1 MNCTGWPEMSPL
13 RAEFSG
19 TPPLS
24 ALWASTTPAPE
35 TRQSWRK
42 SWHPR
47 TPFGRLNLS
56 YWSQTKAQAGTY
68 EKLEGAGLRPETAL
82 ALQQRLAA
90 LEPEA
95 GKSSVSDSQRCRAIA
110 ESGLSQEEQLAA
122 LETILRENSMAE
134 LRSCAAAGIE
144 LRTALEAREAIGGM
158 KADVDANGKAVSG
171 SKKKKVLAYIDGLA
185 LGKEQKDALY
195 LAAGYAEKGLPETP
209 WAKGERA
216 VPLLPGLDG
225 KSRETESSAP
235 MALPL
240 PGTAEKKRHRSRS
253 PAWDNRQ
260 EGRKRGPGT
269 ETGYRGLFA

>member
-1 MNCTGWPEMSPL
+1 M

-19 TPPLS
+19 TPPLC
-24 ALWASTTPAPE
+24 ALLASTTPAPG

-42 SWHPR
+42 SWPPQ

-95 GKSSVSDSQRCRAIA
+95 GKSSVSDSQRCMVIA

-122 LETILRENSMAE
+122 LGTILREHSMAE
-134 LRSCAAAGIE
+134 LRSCTAAGIG

-158 KADVDANGKAVSG
+158 KADMDANGKAVSG

-225 KSRETESSAP
+225 KSRERESSAP

-240 PGTAEKKRHRSRS
+240 PGMAEKKAA
-253 PAWDNRQ
+253 PLPL
-260 EGRKRGPGT
+260 PGV
-269 ETGYRGLFA
+269 G